1 MGGGHR
7 LARTLG
13 GQPRSDQGVGEEK
26 RVQRKKGVVGGST
39 GATGVE
45 DQLTNS

>member
-1 MGGGHR
+1 MVTT
-7 LARTLG
+7 TL
-13 GQPRSDQGVGEEK
+13 EK
-26 RVQRKKGVVGGST
+26 QRKKGVVGGST